1 MSIKLKKKKNS
12 TNTKRSG
19 LVLTMILFSPLQW
32 HFYFFWILPLP
43 SPSGICGQSHLELPE
58 LLAKSFCRE
67 GELAAFS
74 WTVEGRRN
82 ANYNCK
88 LYFGKPKKKKNRWL
102 LFGPQFWKGQRKTS
116 LLRKRQR
123 VYLGCLLR
131 KDYQLLEA
139 VTIVKHFFFFKKP
152 TQLKFFGDLTLYH
165 SSNFTVAEASKF
177 QDLHSPPASRT
188 QPGAEGSTLPPT
200 PTAGFRTRKSRPRDP
215 LRRMGWIIEI
225 RSRKADLKGWQKRA
239 LPALTLVSP
248 GVSGK

>member
-1 MSIKLKKKKNS
+1 MCVCISDLTEKSGGDTVKIIKFQISFEWKIGNIKRNDEDVDTSPWSLYSKMSIKLKKKKNS

-139 VTIVKHFFFFKKP
+139 VTIVKHFFFF
-152 TQLKFFGDLTLYH
+152 
-165 SSNFTVAEASKF
+165 
-177 QDLHSPPASRT
+177 
-188 QPGAEGSTLPPT
+188 
-200 PTAGFRTRKSRPRDP
+200 
-215 LRRMGWIIEI
+215 
-225 RSRKADLKGWQKRA
+225 
-239 LPALTLVSP
+239 
-248 GVSGK
+248 